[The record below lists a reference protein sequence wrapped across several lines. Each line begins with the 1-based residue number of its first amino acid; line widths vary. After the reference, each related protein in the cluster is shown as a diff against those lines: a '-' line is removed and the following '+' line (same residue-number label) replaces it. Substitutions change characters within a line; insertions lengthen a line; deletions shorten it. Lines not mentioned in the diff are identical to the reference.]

1 MSDFFVEQLFGGN
14 VAIALPLALIAGLI
28 SFASPCV
35 LPLVP
40 GYLTYAAGFSR
51 SRGRVLIGSTL
62 FVLGFTALFVSYG
75 ALFGSFGARFAAN
88 GDVITQFLGVITIVM
103 GLIFYG
109 AFPMAPE
116 FRPKMSTTGGLL
128 GAPLL
133 GFLFGLGWTPCIGPA
148 LATVQ
153 TLSFNSGTALRGA
166 VLSFSYC
173 VGLGL
178 PFIFTG
184 LYFDKSQALRKY
196 VLRHGNLISKVGG
209 GLMILIGLLQVLG
222 FWDDAMANLRSLIA
236 GFVPVI

>member
-14 VAIALPLALIAGLI
+14 VAVALPLALIAGLI

-40 GYLTYAAGFSR
+40 GYLSYAAGFSR
-51 SRGRVLIGSTL
+51 SRGRVLLGSTL
-62 FVLGFTALFVSYG
+62 FVTGFSLLFISYG
-75 ALFGSFGARFAAN
+75 ALFGSVGANLASHAD
-88 GDVITQFLGVITIVM
+88 GITQILGVVTIAM
-103 GLIFYG
+103 GLVFYG
-109 AFPMAPE
+109 VFPMAPE
-116 FRPKMSTTGGLL
+116 FRPKMNTTGGLL

-166 VLSFSYC
+166 ILSFAYC
-173 VGLGL
+173 IGLGL
-178 PFIFTG
+178 PFIVTG
-184 LYFDKSQALRKY
+184 LYFDKSERLRRY
-196 VLRHGNLISKVGG
+196 ISRHGNIISKVGG
-209 GLMILIGLLQVLG
+209 VFMILIGVLQLLGL
-222 FWDDAMANLRSLIA
+222 WDDAMANLRSLIA

>member
-40 GYLTYAAGFSR
+40 GYLSYAAGFSR
-51 SRGRVLIGSTL
+51 SRGRVLMGSIL
-62 FVLGFTALFVSYG
+62 FVLGFSLLFISYG
-75 ALFGSFGARFAAN
+75 ALFGSIGATLATHTD
-88 GDVITQFLGVITIVM
+88 GITRVLGLFTIAM

-109 AFPMAPE
+109 LFPMAPE
-116 FRPKMSTTGGLL
+116 FRPKVNTTGGLL

-166 VLSFSYC
+166 VLSFAYC
-173 VGLGL
+173 IGLGL

-184 LYFDKSQALRKY
+184 LYFDKSEKLRKF
-196 VLRHGNLISKVGG
+196 VTRHGNVISKVGG
-209 GLMILIGLLQVLG
+209 AFMILIGLLQLFG
-222 FWDDAMANLRSLIA
+222 LWDDVMANLRSLIA